1 MSLRRLGSIVIK
13 ELRQLRRDRLTFAM
27 IIGIP
32 TMQLIL
38 FGYAINLDVRN
49 LETAVLDQANTA
61 RSREL
66 VAGMAA
72 TGVIHIGRA
81 VSSTQEIDALLRAG
95 EISAALVLPRDFEAR
110 MERRDRP
117 AVQIIV
123 DGSEQV
129 IQAAARQLAAYP
141 LYQDRG
147 WTTNGGGVEV
157 VNFYNPE
164 RRAAVNTVPGL
175 VGMILTM
182 TMVLFTSIA
191 LVRERE
197 RGNLEM
203 LIATPVSPWEL
214 TVGKI
219 LPFVGIGLVQTTVVL
234 VLGDVLFDV
243 PLRGSLLELYRR
255 RARVHHGEPVARHLH
270 LDADAHAVP
279 GHADVVLHVP
289 AADPVVGLHVP
300 VRRHARRG
308 AVRRGGHAADAFPAA
323 RARHHAARRGSHGA
337 LAVARG
343 ARRVHRGDARRRRIA
358 RAQAARLAGRL
369 VRVELELH
377 AVAGGVVEEELREIQ
392 AAAPARCDTE
402 CRATS
407 SAARTRRARC
417 S

>member
-13 ELRQLRRDRLTFAM
+13 ELRQLRRDRLTLAM

-61 RSREL
+61 RSRDL

-72 TGVIHIGRA
+72 PGVLRIGRS
-81 VSSTQEIDALLRAG
+81 VTSPQEIEELLRSG
-95 EISAALVLPRDFEAR
+95 EISAAVVVPPDFETR
-110 MERRDRP
+110 LERRDRP
-117 AVQIIV
+117 PVQIIV

-129 IQAAARQLAAYP
+129 TQASARQLMAYP
-141 LYQDRG
+141 VYDQRG
-147 WTTNGGGVEV
+147 EHMRPTAGVEV

-182 TMVLFTSIA
+182 TMVLFTAIA

-219 LPFVGIGLVQTTVVL
+219 LPFIGIGLVQTSVVL
-234 VLGDVLFDV
+234 LLGDVLFDV
-243 PLRGSLLELYRR
+243 PLRGSVLDLYLAALVFITANLSLGIFISTLTRTQFQAMQMSFFTFLPQILLSGFMFPF
-255 RARVHHGEPVARHLH
+255 AGMP
-270 LDADAHAVP
+270 
-279 GHADVVLHVP
+279 VP
-289 AADPVVGLHVP
+289 AQY
-300 VRRHARRG
+300 
-308 AVRRGGHAADAFPAA
+308 
-323 RARHHAARRGSHGA
+323 
-337 LAVARG
+337 VAEIMPLT
-343 ARRVHRGDARRRRIA
+343 HF
-358 RAQAARLAGRL
+358 LRL
-369 VRVELELH
+369 VRGIMLRGADLTDLWPSLAALGAFI
-377 AVAGGVVEEELREIQ
+377 AVMLAIAVSRVSKRL
-392 AAAPARCDTE
+392 D
-402 CRATS
+402 
-407 SAARTRRARC
+407 
-417 S
+417 